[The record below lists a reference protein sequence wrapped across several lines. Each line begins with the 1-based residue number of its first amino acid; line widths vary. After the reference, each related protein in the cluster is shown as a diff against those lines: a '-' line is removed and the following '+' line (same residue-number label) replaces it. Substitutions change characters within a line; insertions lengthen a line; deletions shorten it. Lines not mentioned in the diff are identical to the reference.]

1 MPPPAAAML
10 VVTASV
16 VAAVLHDRD
25 IKMRL
30 RFLYGIAAT

>member
-1 MPPPAAAML
+1 MPPHAAAML
-10 VVTASV
+10 VVAASV

-25 IKMRL
+25 IEIRL